1 VLLRGGP
8 GPYAAKPETA
18 SAPAPSSTKRI
29 SALNGRAA
37 TSGGKLH
44 AMPVDLLDLE
54 LETTARAC
62 RALAY
67 EEREAAKRMEN
78 PGM

>member
-1 VLLRGGP
+1 
-8 GPYAAKPETA
+8 
-18 SAPAPSSTKRI
+18 
-29 SALNGRAA
+29 
-37 TSGGKLH
+37 
-44 AMPVDLLDLE
+44 MPVDLLDLE